1 MLVWRGPDRTHRSS
15 MNDPGMTCTL
25 VIRDAGAM
33 ELIAHRAGNR
43 IDTVGAGLDVADA
56 IELDVHLFR
65 GRLEVRHSKVLW
77 PFRIY
82 WERWELLPSED
93 PPDLA
98 GILAAI
104 PAGAHVWLDLKGFTG
119 RLTRNVLRHMGEH
132 RPLTVSTRSW
142 WTLRSIRQVD
152 GIRTFRSVGTRW
164 QLWAVQR
171 TRFGSHDG
179 IVMHER
185 FARADVVARLLR
197 LTPNVVVWA
206 VDDLDRASDLA
217 RIGVTGII
225 ADDLDLI
232 ARIRSE
238 LG

>member
-1 MLVWRGPDRTHRSS
+1 
-15 MNDPGMTCTL
+15 
-25 VIRDAGAM
+25 M

-65 GRLEVRHSKVLW
+65 GRLEVRHGKVLW

-82 WERWELLPSED
+82 WERWELLRGEAPH
-93 PPDLA
+93 DLA
-98 GILAAI
+98 DVVAAI
-104 PAGAHVWLDLKGFTG
+104 PEGAHLWLDLKGFTP
-119 RLTRNVLRHMGEH
+119 RLTRRVLRQVEVH

-142 WTLRSIRQVD
+142 WILRPARQVD
-152 GIRTFRSVGTRW
+152 GVRTFRSVGSRW
-164 QLWAVQR
+164 QLWAVR
-171 TRFGSHDG
+171 RGRFGSHDG

-185 FARADVVARLLR
+185 FASRDVVERLLR
-197 LTPNVVVWA
+197 LTPHVVVWA
-206 VDDLDRASDLA
+206 VDDLDRASALA

-232 ARIRSE
+232 ARIRAE
-238 LG
+238 TA

>member
-1 MLVWRGPDRTHRSS
+1 MH
-15 MNDPGMTCTL
+15 PG
-25 VIRDAGAM
+25 IGHAGGM

-43 IDTVGAGLDVADA
+43 IDTVGAGLDVADG

-77 PFRIY
+77 PFRVY

-98 GILAAI
+98 SIVAAI
-104 PAGAHVWLDLKGFTG
+104 PDGAHVWLDLKGFTG
-119 RLTRNVLRHMGEH
+119 RLTRRVLRNIDGH

-142 WTLRSIRQVD
+142 WTLRTVRQAD
-152 GIRTFRSVGTRW
+152 GIRSFRSVGSRW

-171 TRFGSHDG
+171 ARFGSRDG

-185 FARADVVARLLR
+185 FSSSDVMERLLR
-197 LTPNVVVWA
+197 LTPRVVVWA
-206 VDDLDRASDLA
+206 VDDLERASDLA

-225 ADDLDLI
+225 ADDLDLV

-238 LG
+238 TD